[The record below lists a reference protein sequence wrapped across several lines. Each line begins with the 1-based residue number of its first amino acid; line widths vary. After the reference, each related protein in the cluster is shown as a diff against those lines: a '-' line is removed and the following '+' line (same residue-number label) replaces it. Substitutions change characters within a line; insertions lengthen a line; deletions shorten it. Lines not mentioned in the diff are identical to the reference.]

1 MAWQGGK
8 LHGGQRKKPVIL
20 LTLLFILASACAAL
34 GMSLYGAKV
43 AHTRLWQRLQDQGRH
58 CNVHSSFQ
66 TSSCYFPSITDVQL
80 QLTLFHFY
88 FIAELKIT
96 RMQQSMAEVKVE
108 AVDNLTKNSDLEM
121 ERDAFKDQSQRTA
134 DSLREVN

>member
-1 MAWQGGK
+1 MMAWQGGK

-58 CNVHSSFQ
+58 CNVHSSFP
-66 TSSCYFPSITDVQL
+66 TSSLLFSLHHRRRALTDTFSFS
-80 QLTLFHFY
+80 TLS
-88 FIAELKIT
+88 
-96 RMQQSMAEVKVE
+96 QSSK
-108 AVDNLTKNSDLEM
+108 
-121 ERDAFKDQSQRTA
+121 
-134 DSLREVN
+134 